1 MNDSTDTRNT
11 SSAGPALLGFAIG
24 AAVGAGLALLLAP
37 ASGKHTRARLAVG
50 ARQTGRLAENAL
62 DQARAVAGDAVQQAR
77 SAAGDLGHD
86 VLTAVQAGRDS
97 FTQDRAAR

>member
-1 MNDSTDTRNT
+1 MSDPTDTRNS
-11 SSAGPALLGFAIG
+11 SSAGPVLLGFAIG

-37 ASGKHTRARLAVG
+37 ASGKQTRGRLAAG
-50 ARQTGRLAENAL
+50 ARQSGRLAEAAL
-62 DQARAVAGDAVQQAR
+62 DQARSAAGDAVQQAR
-77 SAAGDLGHD
+77 SAAEDLGHD